1 MRILIAGGAGYVGS
15 ALVPHLL
22 DRGYKIDVVD
32 LFWFGNSLPGDV
44 GILEKDIFDL
54 QVSDLSGY
62 DEVIFLAGLSN
73 DPMADF
79 SPAKNFI
86 FNASA
91 PAYLAYIA
99 KKAKVKRYIYASSCS
114 VYGYTENELFDEDSP
129 VNSSYPYGISK
140 LQGERA
146 VTQMVDSEFSVIALR
161 KGTVSGYSPRMRY
174 DLIINTMFKCAMKE
188 GVIHVN
194 DPAIWRPFL
203 GIEDAAMAYTRA
215 IEANQSL
222 SGIYNIASGNATVG
236 EVADL
241 VKLAVEEEFGKKIAL
256 DIKHIKDARNYK
268 VSIERANTIL
278 SFHPHHSVKSIVRNL
293 INNMDKCGDW
303 DNPKYYNI
311 HVFKA
316 IESKGPVGVY
326 ALPHAAGGAL

>member
-15 ALVPHLL
+15 ALIPHLI
-22 DRGYKIDVVD
+22 DRGYTIDVVD

-62 DEVIFLAGLSN
+62 DQVIFLAGLSN

-99 KKAKVKRYIYASSCS
+99 KRAKVKRYIYASSCS
-114 VYGYTENELFDEDSP
+114 VYGYTENELFDETCP
-129 VNSSYPYGISK
+129 VNSSNPYGISK

-146 VTQMVDSEFSVIALR
+146 VMQMVDSDFSVIALR

-174 DLIINTMFKCAMKE
+174 DLLVNTMFKCAMKE
-188 GVIHVN
+188 GMIHVN

-203 GIEDAAMAYTRA
+203 AIEDAVMAYTRA
-215 IEANQSL
+215 IEANESL
-222 SGIYNIASGNATVG
+222 NGIFNIASGNHTVG

-241 VKLAVEEEFGKKIAL
+241 VKFAVEEEFGQKIAL
-256 DIKHIKDARNYK
+256 DIKHVRDARNYK

-278 SFHPHHSVKSIVRNL
+278 SFHPHSSVKSIVRSL
-293 INNMDKCGDW
+293 ISNMDKCSDW
-303 DNPKYYNI
+303 DNPRYYNI
-311 HVFKA
+311 HVFKDLEDQA
-316 IESKGPVGVY
+316 AGRILAVS
-326 ALPHAAGGAL
+326 AAAGGAR

>member
-1 MRILIAGGAGYVGS
+1 MNILIAGGAGYVGS
-15 ALVPHLL
+15 ALIPHLL

-32 LFWFGNSLPGDV
+32 LFWFGNNLPSGV
-44 GILEKDIFDL
+44 GVLEKDIFDL

-62 DEVIFLAGLSN
+62 DQVIFLAGLSN

-114 VYGYTENELFDEDSP
+114 VYGYTENELFDEDCP

-146 VTQMVDSEFSVIALR
+146 VMQMVDSDFSVIALR

-215 IEANQSL
+215 IEANDAL
-222 SGIYNIASGNATVG
+222 SGIFNIASGNHTVG

-241 VKLAVEEEFGKKIAL
+241 VKIATEEEFGKKIAL
-256 DIKHIKDARNYK
+256 DIRHIKDARNYK
-268 VSIERANTIL
+268 VSIERAKTIL

-293 INNMDKCGDW
+293 IGNMDKCSDW
-303 DNPKYYNI
+303 DNPRYYNI

-316 IESKGPVGVY
+316 LEDQGTGRAF
-326 ALPHAAGGAL
+326 ALSDAAGGTR